1 MADNHLEI
9 SRKLV
14 DLQRLVV
21 PEISALIELRYDIL
35 STIKSEGP
43 VGRRNLAFTL
53 DMSERQ
59 IRNEIEFLQEQK
71 LIDVERQ
78 GVILTELGDSIIEDM
93 KSMLYTYNGIEQLE
107 STLCK
112 LLNLNKAIVCPG
124 NVDKNYQ
131 VINFMGKSAADYLM
145 TVLKYQDVLALTGG
159 VSTAAVADQMKDA
172 LYPDLYIIPARGGI
186 GKSHATQANN
196 VVAEMALK
204 LHAKYELLHLPDNID
219 VHLLDAL
226 KDYPEIKRVFDKM
239 EHIDVF
245 IFGVGRADV
254 LSEWRNVSLEERQ
267 ALIEAGA
274 VGEAFGYYFD
284 YNGHIVKPS
293 STIGVDID
301 DYKNI
306 PEKIA
311 IAGGEE
317 KSDAIIGVCRL
328 QSGVTLIT
336 DESAAKKIVRQL
348 NK

>member
-43 VGRRNLAFTL
+43 VGRRNLAYTL

-124 NVDKNYQ
+124 NIDKNYQ

-219 VHLLDAL
+219 IHLLDAL

-267 ALIEAGA
+267 TLIEAGA

-311 IAGGEE
+311 IAGGEG
-317 KSDAIIGVCRL
+317 KVDAIIGVCRL